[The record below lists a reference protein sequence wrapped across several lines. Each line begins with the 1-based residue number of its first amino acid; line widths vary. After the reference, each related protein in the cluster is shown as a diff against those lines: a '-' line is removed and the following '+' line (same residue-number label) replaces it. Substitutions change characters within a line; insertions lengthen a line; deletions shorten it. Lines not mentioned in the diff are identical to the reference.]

1 MTSPA
6 FASEAPAPG
15 SAPSLA
21 FDDQLCFALYAASR
35 ALTARYRPLLDELGL
50 TFPQWLVML
59 LLWEES
65 PKTVGQLG
73 RRLLLDSGT
82 LSPLLTRMEA
92 AGLVTRARSQI
103 DERTVEIRPT
113 DAGLAL
119 RERALDVPPVICDAT
134 GMTDEARQELN
145 VVLRSLTATLTAL

>member
-1 MTSPA
+1 MTSSA
-6 FASEAPAPG
+6 YAPATPAP
-15 SAPSLA
+15 APSLA

-59 LLWEES
+59 LLWEDS
-65 PKTVGQLG
+65 PMTVGQLG

-82 LSPLLTRMEA
+82 LSPLLSRMEA
-92 AGLVTRARSQI
+92 AGLVTRSRSQV

-113 DAGLAL
+113 EAGTAL
-119 RERALDVPPVICDAT
+119 RERALDVPPIICEAT
-134 GMTDEARQELN
+134 GMSDEARDELN
-145 VVLRSLTATLTAL
+145 IVLRSLTSTLTAL

>member
-1 MTSPA
+1 
-6 FASEAPAPG
+6 
-15 SAPSLA
+15 
-21 FDDQLCFALYAASR
+21 
-35 ALTARYRPLLDELGL
+35 
-50 TFPQWLVML
+50 
-59 LLWEES
+59 
-65 PKTVGQLG
+65 
-73 RRLLLDSGT
+73 
-82 LSPLLTRMEA
+82 MEA

-134 GMTDEARQELN
+134 GMTDEARQDLN